1 MGNLTTTL
9 YWPGYNKSNPI
20 MNILCVLSENQKIF
34 MIGFDLLYPG
44 QYKVVVKFSNNQV
57 TNSPFKFQVSFK
69 VEMKDFKTVFTEI
82 DKHEVESVLVK
93 QVKDQ
98 LRTKLEDQ
106 TSTAIHHPPYVIQL
120 LL

>member
-1 MGNLTTTL
+1 M
-9 YWPGYNKSNPI
+9 KQRDD
-20 MNILCVLSENQKIF
+20 LCVLSENQKIF

-57 TNSPFKFQVSFK
+57 TNSPFKFQVFSK

-106 TSTAIHHPPYVIQL
+106 TSTAIHHHPPYINLKIKIFSFNMDL
-120 LL
+120 LT

>member
-1 MGNLTTTL
+1 MLRYL
-9 YWPGYNKSNPI
+9 
-20 MNILCVLSENQKIF
+20 
-34 MIGFDLLYPG
+34 
-44 QYKVVVKFSNNQV
+44 NNGSA
-57 TNSPFKFQVSFK
+57 TGSGSGSSK

-106 TSTAIHHPPYVIQL
+106 TSTAIHHHPPYVIQL
-120 LL
+120 LLRELGAM